1 MRTIIRMLAVLT
13 IIGVI
18 SGGLLSQI
26 SIWSKPKIAAHRE
39 LETKNAIFQVLPE
52 GKSFTKMETANLEVY
67 SVFDDSGKLIG
78 YAVPFEGNG
87 FQGKIRM
94 MAGLTSDL
102 DKVTGLQV
110 LEQVETPGL
119 GTKIVEDPSQ
129 KEDPYWFPN
138 QFKEVET
145 QPMIGVVKNQ
155 KPVNKY
161 DIQAITGA
169 TISSKAVVQIMNQ
182 GIQVLRKMDAEGKL
196 NNAGGE
202 K

>member
-1 MRTIIRMLAVLT
+1 MLAVLT

>member
-78 YAVPFEGNG
+78 HAVPFEGNG